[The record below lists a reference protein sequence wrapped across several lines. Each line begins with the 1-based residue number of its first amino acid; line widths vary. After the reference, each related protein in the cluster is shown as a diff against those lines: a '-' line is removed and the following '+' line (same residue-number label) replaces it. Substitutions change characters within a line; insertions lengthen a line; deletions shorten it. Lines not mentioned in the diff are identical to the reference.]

1 MKNVKYSSLA
11 AQLHSNI
18 FCTTAFPCILQYHLL
33 LYIIVI
39 GGNHSIPSSM
49 ETRSP
54 CSFPDMI
61 SRNSRI
67 DREDLANTMSDR
79 MHGIILLFTAS
90 QLKRPP
96 MIIIMIMLMIMIVT
110 SSNRRTR
117 YPFPARRAGS
127 SPGSTSTCWAR
138 SQRRMWQNI
147 SLTNNHITILAN
159 PAREVRRFVGEP
171 SLVALDPMSLL
182 V

>member
-1 MKNVKYSSLA
+1 MKMLNILLWLPNFTQTCFVLLRSPVF
-11 AQLHSNI
+11 LH
-18 FCTTAFPCILQYHLL
+18 YHLL

-39 GGNHSIPSSM
+39 GGDHSIPSSM

-61 SRNSRI
+61 SRKSRI
-67 DREDLANTMSDR
+67 DREDLANTMLDI
-79 MHGIILLFTAS
+79 MHGIRSLFTAS
-90 QLKRPP
+90 ELKRPP
-96 MIIIMIMLMIMIVT
+96 MIIIMIMSMMMIVT

-117 YPFPARRAGS
+117 YPFPAGRDGS

-138 SQRRMWQNI
+138 SQRRVWQNI

-171 SLVALDPMSLL
+171 SLAYRL
-182 V
+182 